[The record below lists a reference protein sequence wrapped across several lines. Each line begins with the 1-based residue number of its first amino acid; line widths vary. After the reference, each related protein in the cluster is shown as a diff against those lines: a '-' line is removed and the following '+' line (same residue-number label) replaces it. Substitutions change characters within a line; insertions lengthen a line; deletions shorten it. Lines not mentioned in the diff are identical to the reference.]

1 MRLAFLWSAL
11 LAVSMQCSPP
21 TTPRQENSLGV
32 VRFPNPWT
40 KTTADGSVVAFA
52 DPDGLEVRKNDGPPA
67 ALIFA
72 MKGSLPGGAARSVY
86 AGQFYQVTLDD
97 QMSVTMATKDEWEHA
112 EPLPI
117 TRERVSANTSGP
129 SSGPAKQD
137 EGISYR
143 DKIFAKSGKFWGR
156 PAGITSPDG
165 KWLALFSFSSS
176 AKPSV
181 SWSPLDGGRPDEPRP
196 GEIIVEV
203 FDTSSGRQVK
213 SGRSRYDGSPSI
225 LFGQA
230 FWAGDSYLIVPLDPV
245 NWSST
250 GGPACFLA
258 VLPNH

>member
-1 MRLAFLWSAL
+1 
-11 LAVSMQCSPP
+11 
-21 TTPRQENSLGV
+21 

-52 DPDGLEVRKNDGPPA
+52 DPNGFEVRKNNGPPA

-86 AGQFYQVTLDD
+86 ADQFYQVTLDG
-97 QMSVTMATKDEWEHA
+97 QMFVTMATKDEWEHA
-112 EPLPI
+112 ELLPI
-117 TRERVSANTSGP
+117 TRERVPANTSGP

-137 EGISYR
+137 EVLSYR
-143 DKIFAKSGKFWGR
+143 DKVFAKSGKFWGR
-156 PAGITSPDG
+156 PAGITSPNG
-165 KWLALFSFSSS
+165 KWLAVFSFSSS

-181 SWSPLDGGRPDEPRP
+181 SWSPLDGGMPDEPRP
-196 GEIIVEV
+196 GEIVVEV
-203 FDTSSGRQVK
+203 YDTSSGRQVQ
-213 SGRSRYDGSPSI
+213 SGRSRYDSSPSI

-230 FWAGDSYLIVPLDPV
+230 FWAGDNYLIAPLDPV

-258 VLPNH
+258 ILPKD

>member
-1 MRLAFLWSAL
+1 
-11 LAVSMQCSPP
+11 MQ
-21 TTPRQENSLGV
+21 REENSLGV

-52 DPDGLEVRKNDGPPA
+52 DPNGFEVRKHIGPPA
-67 ALIFA
+67 RLIFA
-72 MKGSLPGGAARSVY
+72 MKGSLPGGPARSLY
-86 AGQFYQVTLDD
+86 ADQFYQVTLDG
-97 QMSVTMATKDEWEHA
+97 QMSVTMATRDEWEHA

-117 TRERVSANTSGP
+117 TRERVPANKSGP
-129 SSGPAKQD
+129 SSAPAKHD

-143 DKIFAKSGKFWGR
+143 DKVFAKGGMFWGR
-156 PAGITSPDG
+156 PAAITSPNG
-165 KWLALFSFSSS
+165 RWLALFSFSSS

-181 SWSPLDGGRPDEPRP
+181 SWSPLDGGMPDEPRP

-203 FDTSSGRQVK
+203 YDASSGRQVQ
-213 SGRSRYDGSPSI
+213 SGRSRYDSSPSI

-230 FWAGDSYLIVPLDPV
+230 FWAGDTYLIVPLDPV

-258 VLPNH
+258 NLSND